1 MAAATHIAAAAAVAP
16 STKEG
21 RHVPKEARYI
31 RAPLQLSQIVEEAH
45 EVLDTQ
51 HKAERDTERQR
62 PVRVRAYEPASRV

>member
-45 EVLDTQ
+45 EVNIGEYRLRSEDRLVAGDRRAMT
-51 HKAERDTERQR
+51 RD
-62 PVRVRAYEPASRV
+62 